1 MANRKRPIELKVW
14 VSKEEN
20 KMIRERIEAS
30 GIDGLGR
37 YMRKMAIDGFV
48 INVDH
53 TDIKELTYEINKIGV
68 NINQIA
74 KKVNEK
80 DYVSQRDIEETKE
93 LLDKIWE
100 LQRKNMISH
109 SL

>member
-1 MANRKRPIELKVW
+1 MAKRKRPVELLVM
-14 VSKEEN
+14 VTGEEN
-20 KMIRERIEAS
+20 NMIRERMKMTGE
-30 GIDGLGR
+30 DNLGR
-37 YMRKMAIDGFV
+37 YMRKMALDGFI

-80 DYVSQRDIEETKE
+80 DYVSQKDMDE
-93 LLDKIWE
+93 LKDLMDRIWN
-100 LQRKNMISH
+100 LQRRSLISH